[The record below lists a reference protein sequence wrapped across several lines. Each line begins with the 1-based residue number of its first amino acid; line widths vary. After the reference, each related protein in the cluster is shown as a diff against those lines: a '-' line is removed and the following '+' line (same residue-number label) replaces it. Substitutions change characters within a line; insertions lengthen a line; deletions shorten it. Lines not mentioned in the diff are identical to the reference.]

1 MIGHV
6 LDAFRPGA
14 TIYLPGATG
23 EILALADALAT
34 DPQRMAGVHLV
45 SCLLP
50 GMNGTDYA
58 ALAADAR
65 ITTFM
70 LPPALRASFAAGRVR
85 LLALGYSDI
94 ARYLEQAA
102 RIDVAVAHLA
112 PPGRDGRASFG
123 IAADF
128 SPIAW
133 VSARMRIAIIN
144 PMMPALPRSPSVDL
158 ADADLV
164 VELEGKLIELATTP
178 ADATACAIGRRAA
191 ELIPDGAGI
200 QIGIGG
206 APAALWRALT
216 GHRGLHL
223 RSGMAAEGMCWLDE
237 AGALADDAGH
247 VAGIAAGS
255 AAFYRYLAARD
266 LVRLAD
272 TRETHA
278 TAAIG
283 LEPHFIAANSA
294 LEVDLLGQAN
304 LEWHAGRPVSG
315 IGGAADFAAAALR
328 SAGGR
333 AIVMLPATARGGT
346 VSRIVARL
354 AGPAVSLPRGLA
366 DTIVTEHGVA
376 ELRHASLDERAAAMM
391 AIADPAWRDTLAEQW
406 RTMRAALN

>member
-1 MIGHV
+1 MIDRV
-6 LDAFRPGA
+6 LDVFRPGA
-14 TIYLPGATG
+14 TIHLPGATG
-23 EILALADALAT
+23 EVLALADALAA
-34 DPQRMAGVHLV
+34 DPQRMTGVHV
-45 SCLLP
+45 ISCLLP
-50 GMNGTDYA
+50 GMNGMDYA
-58 ALAADAR
+58 GLADDAR
-65 ITTFM
+65 LTTFM
-70 LPPALRASFAAGRVR
+70 LPVALRGSFAAGRVR
-85 LLALGYSDI
+85 LLPLGYTDI
-94 ARYLEQAA
+94 ARYLEQVA

-112 PPGRDGRASFG
+112 PPGRDGRAAFG

-133 VSARMRIAIIN
+133 ASARLRVAIIN

-158 ADADLV
+158 GDADLV
-164 VELEGKLIELATTP
+164 VEVAGELVELP
-178 ADATACAIGRRAA
+178 AAASDATAVAIGRRAA
-191 ELIPDGAGI
+191 ALIPDGAGI
-200 QIGIGG
+200 QIGIGS

-223 RSGMAAEGMCWLDE
+223 RSGLAAEGMCWLDE

-255 AAFYRYLAARD
+255 AVFYRHLAARD

-283 LEPHFIAANSA
+283 LEPNFIAANAA
-294 LEVDLLGQAN
+294 LEVDLLGQVN
-304 LEWHAGRPVSG
+304 LEWQTGRPVSG

-366 DTIVTEHGVA
+366 DTIVTEHGVG
-376 ELRHASLDERAAAMM
+376 ELRHASLDERAAAMI